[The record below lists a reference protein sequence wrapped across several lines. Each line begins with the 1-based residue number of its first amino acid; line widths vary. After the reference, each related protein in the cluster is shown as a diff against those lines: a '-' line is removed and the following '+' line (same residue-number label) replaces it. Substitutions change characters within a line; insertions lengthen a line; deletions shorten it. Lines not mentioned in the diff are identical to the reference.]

1 MKSVFMKSVYK
12 IKLHISESIN
22 VYEISPSTMPNT
34 TGAHSAVAR
43 ILGDLDHNAKV
54 IVVIL
59 LATNVVIN
67 LVFKLLVLQLSRK
80 IGSIRHH
87 PMNGIIL
94 VDEFEKLVGCLSCTA
109 WTMCLLFGIK
119 PAESFGFETCI
130 LMAYSADF
138 GFNASLFGG
147 LAIAILRL
155 LYLKV

>member
-1 MKSVFMKSVYK
+1 
-12 IKLHISESIN
+12 
-22 VYEISPSTMPNT
+22 MPNT
-34 TGAHSAVAR
+34 TGANFAVAETLADMNIR
-43 ILGDLDHNAKV
+43 AKV
-54 IVVIL
+54 MVVII
-59 LATNVVIN
+59 LAANVLIN
-67 LVFKLLVLQLSRK
+67 FVFKYLVLRLSCK

-119 PAESFGFETCI
+119 PAEYFGFQTCI